1 MSIESSVMVAGELFS
16 CQLSFTNTSNRIQ
29 TVAWAGAQ
37 LHCQCCYKR
46 DVVKLPASNGGKAEL
61 SSPVTSTAFFP
72 NRGVCVCLFVCVCLC
87 MRMFVCVC
95 DCVCL
100 LSVCVCVG
108 AGGCACAT

>member
-1 MSIESSVMVAGELFS
+1 MELKVSIESSVMVAGELFS

-72 NRGVCVCLFVCVCLC
+72 NRGVCVFVCLC
-87 MRMFVCVC
+87 VFVHAY
-95 DCVCL
+95 
-100 LSVCVCVG
+100 VCVCV
-108 AGGCACAT
+108 